1 MSENGTRSFELIK
14 GYLTDLGLKITGE
27 NPAEE
32 IVVVED
38 EENGIKN
45 LIVDC
50 ESPIVV
56 MEQLIIDVP
65 AGSSDLFR
73 RLLQMNRT
81 LIHGAFVL
89 DEDGKRVFFRDTL
102 QLENLDSNELE
113 GSVAALSLAL
123 AEHASELL
131 EFAHAQGH

>member
-1 MSENGTRSFELIK
+1 MSENGTRSFELVK
-14 GYLTDLGLKITGE
+14 GYLTDLGLKIVGE
-27 NPAEE
+27 DAGEE
-32 IVVVED
+32 LVVVED

-56 MEQLIIDVP
+56 MEQLILEVEE
-65 AGSSDLFR
+65 GSAEVFR

-81 LIHGAFVL
+81 LVHGAFVL
-89 DEDGKRVFFRDTL
+89 DEDGRRVFFRDTL
-102 QLENLDSNELE
+102 QLANLDANELE

-123 AEHASELL
+123 AENAAELL
-131 EFAHAQGH
+131 DFAHLAA